1 MENESSK
8 SGCNTGIKQLQGL
21 VDNINQL
28 TQEEAESTWVEL
40 PWKKIE
46 NQVFKLQKRIYRA
59 SLSGDT
65 KLVHRLQKL
74 ITKSWCAKLL
84 AIRRVTQDNKGK
96 KTAGIDGIKS
106 LNPKERFELI
116 EHLRLDGK
124 SNPTRRVWIPKPG
137 KKEMRPLGIP
147 TMLDRAKQALLKM
160 ALEPEWEAKFEPNSY
175 GFRPGRSCHDA
186 IEAINISINRKPKF
200 VLDADISK
208 CFDRIKH
215 TALIKKINTFP
226 IFSRQIKAWLKSGV
240 IDFSKWAE
248 RKGLSPTSEGTPQG
262 GVISPLLANIALHGM
277 EQRIE
282 QEFPGDKNGIL
293 RINKK
298 RIKVP
303 RLIRYADDFVIL
315 CEELSII
322 QRCKEVIE
330 IWLKDVGLELKPSK
344 TRLAHTLEEWG
355 GEKPGFNFLGFN
367 IRQFKKGRHH
377 TGKNPRGGLLGF
389 KTLISPSKENILRHY
404 KKLDEWLD
412 KHKTVAATKLIT
424 ELNPIIRGW
433 CNYQSPWNSKYSFN
447 ILTNL
452 MWNRI
457 WRWVSR
463 RHPKKSGK
471 WIKEK
476 YFQTHRQDN
485 WIVSA
490 GNKNNPLTLLKHR
503 NFPAGVRWT
512 KVQGER
518 TPYDGD
524 EIYWSKRIGDKYLT
538 IDPQKSRLLK
548 KQKGRCAYCEQQ
560 FNPDDL
566 IEKHHIERKSKGGS
580 NADKNLLL
588 VHLHCH
594 DQIHHEKMTV

>member
-1 MENESSK
+1 MENNNSK
-8 SGCNTGIKQLQGL
+8 SGHNT
-21 VDNINQL
+21 
-28 TQEEAESTWVEL
+28 EETTWVNL

-46 NQVFKLQKRIYRA
+46 LRVFKLQKRIYRA
-59 SLSGDT
+59 SLSGDK
-65 KLVHRLQKL
+65 KLVHKLQKL
-74 ITKSWCAKLL
+74 LIKSWYAKLL
-84 AIRRVTQDNKGK
+84 AVRKVTQDNKGK

-106 LNPKERFELI
+106 LTPDQRIELTK
-116 EHLRLDGK
+116 HLKLDGK
-124 SNPTRRVWIPKPG
+124 SKPTRRVWIPKPG

-208 CFDRIKH
+208 CFDRIDHK
-215 TALIKKINTFP
+215 ALIQKINTFP

-248 RKGLSPTSEGTPQG
+248 RKGHSRTNEGTPQG

-277 EQRIE
+277 EKRIDE
-282 QEFPGDKNGIL
+282 EFPGDKNGIL
-293 RINKK
+293 RINKQ

-315 CEELSII
+315 CEDPTII
-322 QRCKEVIE
+322 KRCKEVVE
-330 IWLKDVGLELKPSK
+330 TWLKGIGLELKPSK
-344 TRLAHTLEEWG
+344 TRLAHTLEEWE

-367 IRQFKKGRHH
+367 IRQFKRGKHH
-377 TGKNPRGGLLGF
+377 TGKSTRGKLLGF
-389 KTLISPSKENILRHY
+389 KTFISPSQEKIQEHY
-404 KKLDEWLD
+404 RKLDAWMD
-412 KHKTVAATKLIT
+412 KNKTTSATKLIL

-433 CNYQSPWNSKYSFN
+433 CNYQSPWNSKHSFN
-447 ILTNL
+447 KLTNL
-452 MWNRI
+452 MWKRI

-471 WIKEK
+471 WVKEK
-476 YFQTHRQDN
+476 YFQTRKQDN
-485 WIVSA
+485 WVLSA
-490 GNKNNPLTLLKHR
+490 GNNNNPLKLLKHR
-503 NFPAGVRWT
+503 DFPAGVRWT
-512 KVQGER
+512 KVKGTR

-524 EIYWSKRIGDKYLT
+524 EIYWSMRLGGKYLT

-548 KQKGRCAYCEQQ
+548 KQKGKCAHCEQH
-560 FNPDDL
+560 FKPYDL
-566 IEKHHIERKSKGGS
+566 IEKHHIEKKSKGGS

-594 DQIHHEKMTV
+594 DQIHHKKLTVQVKALAIH